1 MFIPM
6 FRRNILLRE
15 NRKQI
20 ENEKR
25 NNKKLARN
33 KVFIF
38 KFYTPHIYSRTRA
51 FVIYKL
57 RSALEGY

>member
-6 FRRNILLRE
+6 FRGNSLLRK
-15 NRKQI
+15 NGKQI
-20 ENEKR
+20 ENEKW

-33 KVFIF
+33 KVFVF
-38 KFYTPHIYSRTRA
+38 KFYTLHIYSRTRA

-57 RSALEGY
+57 RSVLEGY